1 MASCSFPG
9 PSRKYNLDTVVS
21 MLFESDSSNFSE
33 DDDIDLS
40 DPEATMQYACDE
52 EQSNV
57 RYIVVTQFASN
68 VL

>member
-9 PSRKYNLDTVVS
+9 PSRKYDLDSVVS

-33 DDDIDLS
+33 ENDIDVS
-40 DPEATMQYACDE
+40 DPEATMQYAWNE

-57 RYIVVTQFASN
+57 GYIVVK
-68 VL
+68 

>member
-1 MASCSFPG
+1 
-9 PSRKYNLDTVVS
+9 

-40 DPEATMQYACDE
+40 DPEATMLYAVIK

-57 RYIVVTQFASN
+57 RYIVVK
-68 VL
+68 

>member
-9 PSRKYNLDTVVS
+9 PSRKYDLDTVLS

-52 EQSNV
+52 EQRNV
-57 RYIVVTQFASN
+57 RYIVVK
-68 VL
+68 